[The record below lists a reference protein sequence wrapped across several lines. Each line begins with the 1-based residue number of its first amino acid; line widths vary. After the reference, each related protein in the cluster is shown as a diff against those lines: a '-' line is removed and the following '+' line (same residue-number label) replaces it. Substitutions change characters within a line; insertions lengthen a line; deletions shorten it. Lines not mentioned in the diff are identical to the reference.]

1 MTDLLQS
8 RSVPPQD
15 PRVTS
20 GIRAAR
26 AGGLESNRE
35 TESGVRSGSVL
46 LAAPN
51 SKWPEKKMMCK

>member
-1 MTDLLQS
+1 MTDLLQR

-15 PRVTS
+15 PRVPLE
-20 GIRAAR
+20 IRAAR
-26 AGGLESNRE
+26 AGGLESNG
-35 TESGVRSGSVL
+35 ESESVVRAGSVL